1 MLKSIIGQYNHC
13 LGGGHGGG
21 GSINKALDLKK
32 NGVHFIHIKI
42 SYWKT

>member
-1 MLKSIIGQYNHC
+1 MLKSVVGQYNLC

-32 NGVHFIHIKI
+32 MVYTL
-42 SYWKT
+42 STLR

>member
-1 MLKSIIGQYNHC
+1 MLKSVVGQYNHC

-32 NGVHFIHIKI
+32 KKMVYTL
-42 SYWKT
+42 STLR